1 MIDPN
6 GSESTDE
13 FIEVYNNSDSTIKLT
28 DYYYLINDDTLS
40 ILAFPDSTLEAEH
53 YGIILDPDY
62 DTTSGNYSGLIPD
75 SVVQF
80 TVGGSGFSLTNS
92 SPKLIQILS
101 ESFALIDSHLT
112 GNSFPSE
119 GHSDE
124 RIKYDKNLWK
134 SSLNI
139 NGTPG
144 FKNSVSPDEY
154 ELKVII
160 DSCYFF
166 DNEIIGT
173 GEIINIG
180 LNDISSID
188 LQVWNDFN
196 FDSIYTSGEFK
207 YSKLINDT
215 LHSED
220 TTTFNFS
227 LSYDLLGS
235 NQIFAKVKNSTHNI
249 SDSTFKNVSVPLN
262 EGDLLINEFYP
273 IPVKIYAAEYLE
285 IYSNTAYP
293 VNLKNIKI
301 ADNIGSAVI
310 TNENNILRSHEYFVA
325 VKDSSLWQLYS
336 KPGNWLQ
343 LSNLPSQNNS
353 EDLIEIRNSNDLV
366 IDMVDYKS
374 LWDTGDD
381 IAFERLS
388 ELLPSN
394 ESSSWAKTDT
404 GSPGFK
410 NNNQLAKNDL
420 IATISDY
427 NYSNDLINL
436 DLTIQNYSQNA
447 SSLFDI
453 NYCIDTDLN
462 SKMTGET
469 IYSTTVS
476 EAIQPIDTMNIS
488 LSIPPY
494 FKGANRVIVELDYS
508 EDEDTTNNVDSEII
522 NVPLDSNDF
531 VITEFVYA
539 PGDIHSA
546 EYFEILSQSEK
557 PINFLN
563 LRFSDLT
570 DTVTIENEVIVEK
583 DSFYVFTESVELTE
597 SFPDLENVCV
607 MDNWRSL
614 NNTSD
619 QILLT
624 DFYDNYIDKV
634 IYTSDWNIPS
644 DYSAELISPKLNNND
659 KSNWKAVQ
667 PGSPGF
673 ENYSQL
679 VEYNLIATISDY
691 NYSNDLINFDVTV
704 QNYSQNASSLFNIN
718 YCIDTDLNSKMTGET
733 IYSTTVSEA
742 IQPIDTMNIS
752 LSIPPYFKGAN
763 RVIVELDYSED
774 EDTTNNVDSEI
785 INVPLDSNDFVITE
799 FVYAPGDIH
808 SAEYFEILSQSE
820 KPINFLNLRFSDL
833 TDTVTIENEVIVE
846 KDSFYVF
853 TESVELTES
862 FPDLENVCV
871 MDNWRSLNNTSDQI
885 LLTDF
890 YDNYIDK
897 VIYTSDWNI
906 LSDYSAELINP
917 QLSSN
922 DGSNWKAVQPGSPG
936 KTNPSFAKDNEVLL
950 YAISI
955 EDSVEINKTISFSCV
970 AKNIGQEN
978 INGIT
983 LQFFID
989 ENADS
994 IYSSD
999 EKTFSITQFIAIA
1012 PGDSTIITQHFTYD
1026 KVGFFDV
1033 KFFVDYS
1040 DNYYETLKI
1049 KYSEVPIILNE
1060 IMPSPNLDES
1070 EWIELVNISD
1080 ENVNLRGWQIGD
1092 NQSYSIISNKNLFLE
1107 KNEYL
1112 VISKDNNVMYN
1123 YPQCDGVFQSVDMP
1137 NLNSY
1142 DDKVR
1147 LKDFCGRVVDTM
1159 AYRDSI
1165 SAKAEIS
1172 FERKGE
1178 AIDRDWGY
1186 CENEFGGTPGR
1197 ENSLLQNTY
1206 SIAMISDNDYFYFN
1220 DTTKNFIIQFV
1231 NDGYKQLNDLE
1242 MRIFYNGAEVF
1253 QDSILANDP
1262 GDTIDITI
1270 SDNLDFEDGLNNY
1283 EVIVNS
1289 DEVNYTDSI
1298 LVFKSFSEEQIFLN
1312 EVLFDPNTLYNQVE
1326 FIEFYLPNK
1335 TLNTQCWKLQ
1345 VNNNIEEMNLNFNS
1359 KYVVVTKDTILQNTF
1374 PNIEIKYME
1383 NFPTL
1388 TNDGALLK
1396 IIDPSG
1402 FCVDSVDLREY
1413 DEIESGV
1420 SLEKSYQN
1428 ISSSNK
1434 YIWKRSVSSTGFS
1447 PGVKNSITA
1456 DSSNGNKITI
1466 IPEIF
1471 CPATAII
1478 PLEIK
1483 IESEIGMSFV
1493 ELKIFDL
1500 RGRKLYSKEMNCF
1513 SQPTLKI
1520 FWDGK
1525 TDYDHYPT
1533 IGMYLVFVK
1542 VKDVNDKTHEYK
1554 KTLIVGD

>member
-1 MIDPN
+1 MKQFRNLTLIIFISTNIIFGQIKLSELMIDPN
-6 GSESTDE
+6 GSEYTDE
-13 FIEVYNNSDSTIKLT
+13 FIEIYNYSDSTIKLT
-28 DYYYLINDDTLS
+28 DYYYLVDDDTLS
-40 ILAFPDSTLEAEH
+40 ISTFPDSTLEAEH

-62 DTTSGNYSGLIPD
+62 DTTFGNYSGLIPD

-112 GNSFPSE
+112 GNPFPDA

-124 RIKYDKNLWK
+124 RIKYDKNIWK

-154 ELKVII
+154 ELEIII

-180 LNDISSID
+180 LNDIGSID

-196 FDSIYTSGEFK
+196 FDSIYTTDEFK
-207 YSKLINDT
+207 YSELINDT

-262 EGDLLINEFYP
+262 EKDLLINEFYP
-273 IPVKIYAAEYLE
+273 IPVKTYAAEYLE
-285 IYSNTAYP
+285 IYSNTTYP
-293 VNLKNIKI
+293 VNLKDIKI
-301 ADNIGSAVI
+301 ADNKTSAVI

-336 KPGNWLQ
+336 KPENWLQ

-404 GSPGFK
+404 GSPGFE
-410 NNNQLAKNDL
+410 NNNQLVEHDL
-420 IATISDY
+420 IITISDY
-427 NYSNDLINL
+427 NYSNDLINF
-436 DLTIQNYSQNA
+436 DVTVQNYSQNA
-447 SSLFDI
+447 NSPFDI

-476 EAIQPIDTMNIS
+476 EAIQPIDSLNIS
-488 LSIPPY
+488 LNIPPY

-508 EDEDTTNNVDSEII
+508 EDEDTTNNIDSEII
-522 NVPLDSNDF
+522 NVSLDSNDF
-531 VITEFVYA
+531 IITEFLRA
-539 PGDIHSA
+539 PGDVHAA

-570 DTVTIENEVIVEK
+570 GTVTIENEVIVEK
-583 DSFYVFTESVELTE
+583 DSFFVFTESVELTE
-597 SFPDLENVCV
+597 SFPDLKNVCV
-607 MDNWRSL
+607 MNNWRSL

-624 DFYDNYIDKV
+624 DFYDNYIDK
-634 IYTSDWNIPS
+634 IAYTSDWNIPS
-644 DYSAELISPKLNNND
+644 DYSAELI
-659 KSNWKAVQ
+659 
-667 PGSPGF
+667 
-673 ENYSQL
+673 
-679 VEYNLIATISDY
+679 
-691 NYSNDLINFDVTV
+691 
-704 QNYSQNASSLFNIN
+704 
-718 YCIDTDLNSKMTGET
+718 
-733 IYSTTVSEA
+733 
-742 IQPIDTMNIS
+742 
-752 LSIPPYFKGAN
+752 
-763 RVIVELDYSED
+763 
-774 EDTTNNVDSEI
+774 
-785 INVPLDSNDFVITE
+785 
-799 FVYAPGDIH
+799 
-808 SAEYFEILSQSE
+808 
-820 KPINFLNLRFSDL
+820 
-833 TDTVTIENEVIVE
+833 
-846 KDSFYVF
+846 
-853 TESVELTES
+853 
-862 FPDLENVCV
+862 
-871 MDNWRSLNNTSDQI
+871 
-885 LLTDF
+885 
-890 YDNYIDK
+890 
-897 VIYTSDWNI
+897 
-906 LSDYSAELINP
+906 NP

-922 DGSNWKAVQPGSPG
+922 EESNWKAVQPGSPG
-936 KTNPSFAKDNEVLL
+936 KTNLSFAKDNEVLL

-955 EDSVEINKTISFSCV
+955 EDSVEINETISFSCV

-978 INGIT
+978 INRIT

-989 ENADS
+989 KNADS

-999 EKTFSITQFIAIA
+999 EKAFSITKYVAIA

-1033 KFFVDYS
+1033 KFFTDYS

-1060 IMPSPNLDES
+1060 IMPSPNSDES

-1080 ENVNLRGWQIGD
+1080 GNVNLRGWQIGD

-1123 YPQCDGVFQSVDMP
+1123 YPQCDGVFQNVDIP

-1159 AYRDSI
+1159 AYGNLI

-1186 CENEFGGTPGR
+1186 CENEFGGTPGH

-1206 SIAMISDNDYFYFN
+1206 SITMISDNDYFYFN
-1220 DTTKNFIIQFV
+1220 DTTKNFVAQLV

-1242 MRIFYNGAEVF
+1242 VKILFDGTKIF

-1283 EVIVNS
+1283 EVVVNS

-1298 LVFKSFSEEQIFLN
+1298 LIFKSFSEEQIFLN
-1312 EVLFDPNTLYNQVE
+1312 EVLFDPNTLYDQVE
-1326 FIEFYLPNK
+1326 FIEFYLPNE
-1335 TLNTQCWKLQ
+1335 TLETQYWKLQ

-1383 NFPTL
+1383 KFPTL

-1413 DEIESGV
+1413 DEIKSGV

-1466 IPEIF
+1466 TPEIF

-1525 TDYDHYPT
+1525 TNYEHYPT
-1533 IGMYLVFVK
+1533 IGMYLVFVR
-1542 VKDVNDKTHEYK
+1542 VTDVNDKTHEYK
-1554 KTLIVGD
+1554 KTLVVGD